1 MQKLEIFQS
10 LWAMDFRNPNV
21 PERGHARNFEIIA
34 EAGYDG
40 VCVDPAVSDLAKYQ
54 ATLPYFEKHGL
65 KSMVNL
71 FPRQSRDMK
80 PLLEFCREVNASK
93 VNIIGQVMPVSVAG
107 AIPLIY
113 RWMDQAAA
121 MGFELLFETHRDSL
135 LNDLYYTLEVID
147 AIPELLLTADL
158 SHFVLEREFQ
168 LPLAPRDRAY
178 LQRIHDRSD
187 CFQGRVA
194 SREQI
199 QIQLN
204 FPQHAPWVALF
215 KELWKDGLRSWR
227 SRNSENATCI
237 FLCELGPPP
246 YAITDGNRLE
256 LSDRW
261 QEALQMRE
269 WVRDI
274 WAELERED
282 AGKVGG
288 TKRV

>member
-1 MQKLEIFQS
+1 MQKLEVFQS
-10 LWAMDFRNPNV
+10 LWAMDFRNPDRA
-21 PERGHARNFEIIA
+21 ERGQAENFELIA

-40 VCVDPAVSDLAKYQ
+40 VCIDPAVSDLDKYR

-65 KSMVNL
+65 KSMVNI
-71 FPRQSRDMK
+71 FPRHSRDMA
-80 PLLEFCREVNASK
+80 PLLSFSREVNASK
-93 VNIIGQVMPVSVAG
+93 ISVIGQVMPISVAG

-121 MGFELLFETHRDSL
+121 LGMDLLFETHRDSL

-168 LPLAPRDRAY
+168 LPLSVRDRGY
-178 LQRIHDRSD
+178 LQRIQDRTD
-187 CFQGRVA
+187 CFQGRIA

-199 QIQLN
+199 QVQID

-227 SRNSENATCI
+227 SRNGPDATCV

-246 YAITDGNRLE
+246 YAITDGRRQE

-261 QEALQMRE
+261 EEALQIRQ
-269 WVRDI
+269 WIRDI
-274 WAELERED
+274 WLELEQE
-282 AGKVGG
+282 A
-288 TKRV
+288 

>member
-1 MQKLEIFQS
+1 VQKLEIYQS
-10 LWAMDFRNPNV
+10 LWAMDFRTPGV
-21 PERGHARNFEIIA
+21 PERGHERNFELIA

-40 VCVDPAVSDLAKYQ
+40 VCVDPAVSDLDKYR
-54 ATLPYFEKHGL
+54 ATLPHYERHGL

-71 FPRQSRDMK
+71 FPRQSSDMK
-80 PLLEFCREVNASK
+80 TLLDFARDVKATK
-93 VNIIGQVMPVSVAG
+93 VNVIGQVTPVSVAG

-113 RWMDQAAA
+113 RWMDLAAS
-121 MGFELLFETHRDSL
+121 MGMELLFETHRDSL

-147 AIPELLLTADL
+147 AIPELKLTADL
-158 SHFVLEREFQ
+158 SHFVLEREFM
-168 LPLAPRDRAY
+168 LPLSSRDRGF

-199 QIQLN
+199 QVQLD

-215 KELWKDGLRSWR
+215 KQLWKDGLRSWR
-227 SRNSENATCI
+227 SRNDANATCV

-246 YAITDGNRLE
+246 YAITDGQRME

-261 QEALQMRE
+261 MEALQIRQ
-269 WVRDI
+269 WVREI
-274 WAELERED
+274 WAELDREEA
-282 AGKVGG
+282 AGVGANG
-288 TKRV
+288 

>member
-1 MQKLEIFQS
+1 MQKLEVFQS
-10 LWAMDFRNPNV
+10 LWAMELRQPEL
-21 PERGHARNFEIIA
+21 PERSYEQSFAMIA
-34 EAGYDG
+34 DAGYDG
-40 VCVDPAVSDLAKYQ
+40 VCLDPAVTEIEKYR
-54 ATLPYFEKHGL
+54 ATLPLFERHGL

-71 FPRQSRDMK
+71 FPRQSRDMQ
-80 PLLEFCREVNASK
+80 PLLAFSRELGAAK
-93 VNIIGQVMPVSVAG
+93 VNTIGQVMPVSVAG

-113 RWMDQAAA
+113 RWMDEAAA
-121 MGFELLFETHRDSL
+121 MGIELLFETHRDSL

-147 AIPELLLTADL
+147 AVPELMLTADL

-168 LPLAPRDRAY
+168 LPLSDRDRGF
-178 LQRIHDRSD
+178 LQRVHDRTD

-199 QIQLN
+199 QVQLD

-215 KELWKDGLRSWR
+215 RGLWKDGLRSWR
-227 SRNSENATCI
+227 RRNGPDAICV

-246 YAITDGNRLE
+246 YAITDRSRLE

-261 QEALQMRE
+261 AEALTIRQ

-274 WAELERED
+274 WSELEREGQ
-282 AGKVGG
+282 AEVG
-288 TKRV
+288 

>member
-1 MQKLEIFQS
+1 VQKLEIYQS

-21 PERGHARNFEIIA
+21 PERGHERNFELIA

-40 VCVDPAVSDLAKYQ
+40 VCVDPAVSDLEKYR
-54 ATLPYFEKHGL
+54 ATLPYYARHGL

-71 FPRQSRDMK
+71 FPRQSGDMK
-80 PLLEFCREVNASK
+80 PLLEFAREVNATK
-93 VNIIGQVMPVSVAG
+93 VNVIGQVTPVSVAG

-113 RWMDQAAA
+113 RWMDLAAS

-147 AIPELLLTADL
+147 AVPELKLTADL
-158 SHFVLEREFQ
+158 SHFVLEREFM
-168 LPLAPRDRAY
+168 LPLSRRDRAF
-178 LQRIHDRSD
+178 LQRIHDRTD

-199 QIQLN
+199 QVQLD

-215 KELWKDGLRSWR
+215 KELWKEGLRSWR
-227 SRNSENATCI
+227 ERNHENATCV

-246 YAITDGNRLE
+246 YAITDAQRLE

-261 QEALQMRE
+261 LEALQIRQ

-274 WAELERED
+274 WSELERED
-282 AGKVGG
+282 AVVAAG
-288 TKRV
+288 THV